1 MHCIKKR
8 ACRLISRTVPHR
20 RPCDALIGQL
30 KFQTKRR
37 LILST
42 REYQQTPKRCKHSQ
56 FMKNQDH
63 ISGKLFKRLLHI
75 MPIVQRSTIHISF
88 MRKPPHI
95 SGMIS
100 QSPPQ
105 SVHPLEKAPT
115 SQHDQQHCQ
124 PCWNRQPTGHTVIG
138 SGMGS
143 LQQTDDKI
151 RRSMQ
156 LLVLCEDCDRPR
168 HRARNSC
175 YTPCSKQGQQL
186 WECRSPIPKLYPV
199 IGQLQTEIRPIAS
212 PWSGVWNFPY
222 HPPQCSTHSRLQLF
236 AQGPHRESPK
246 AMSKLS
252 DTLIESHLG
261 QRRYQSRK
269 NYHI

>member
-1 MHCIKKR
+1 MHCNKKR

-42 REYQQTPKRCKHSQ
+42 REYQQTPKRWKRSQ
-56 FMKNQDH
+56 NQDH

-95 SGMIS
+95 SGIGMIS

-105 SVHPLEKAPT
+105 SVHPLEKATLSTLSVVLESTTYGP
-115 SQHDQQHCQ
+115 HCHWQ
-124 PCWNRQPTGHTVIG
+124 WTG
-138 SGMGS
+138 GMGS
-143 LQQTDDKI
+143 LQQTDYKI

-199 IGQLQTEIRPIAS
+199 IGQLQTKIQPIAS
-212 PWSGVWNFPY
+212 PWSGFWNFGI
-222 HPPQCSTHSRLQLF
+222 S
-236 AQGPHRESPK
+236 AV
-246 AMSKLS
+246 
-252 DTLIESHLG
+252 
-261 QRRYQSRK
+261 
-269 NYHI
+269 